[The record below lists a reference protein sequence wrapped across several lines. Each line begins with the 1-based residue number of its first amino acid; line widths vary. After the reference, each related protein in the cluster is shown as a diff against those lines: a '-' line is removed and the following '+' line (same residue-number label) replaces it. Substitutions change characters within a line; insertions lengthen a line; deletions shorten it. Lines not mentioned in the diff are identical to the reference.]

1 MKRRIFA
8 GAIIV
13 ICLAIITSS
22 TIAYFTAKGI
32 AKNVITTGD
41 VDIKVIEYQDKDGEL
56 VPYPKDSVDI
66 MPGEEISKI
75 ATVMNNDAESY
86 IRAKIVVLLKDSD
99 GKVLKE
105 VGINEFND
113 ITLDIN
119 SSYWS
124 KKSDNDEWWYYNK
137 SLLTNEAA
145 EPLFTKVIFN
155 GGSMTNEY
163 KNTML
168 DVKVLAQGVQSVN
181 NGDNALEA
189 NGWPSNN

>member
-1 MKRRIFA
+1 MKRKILA

-66 MPGEEISKI
+66 MPGDEISKI
-75 ATVMNNDAESY
+75 ATIMNNDAESY
-86 IRAKIVVLLKDSD
+86 IRAKIVVILKDD
-99 GKVLKE
+99 NEDVIKE
-105 VGINEFND
+105 LPISEFKD

-119 SSYWS
+119 NSHWS
-124 KKSDNDEWWYYNK
+124 KKSETDEWWYYNK
-137 SLLTNEAA
+137 SLLTNEST

-155 GGSMTNEY
+155 GDSMTNEY

-168 DVKVLAQGVQSVN
+168 DVKVIGQGVQTVN
-181 NGDNALEA
+181 NGDTALEA
-189 NGWPSNN
+189 SGWPSNN